1 MAKGIAETVR
11 DLLLDTVEELGY
23 ELWDVEY
30 VKEGSRWYLRITID
44 HENGISIDDC
54 EKVHR
59 TIDPILDEA
68 DPIADSYY
76 LEVSSPGLERV
87 LRLPAHFAACTG
99 AKIQCKLFQPV
110 DGVRAPVG
118 ILTDYDEQTDSVI
131 LQIDAQSLT
140 IPRANISRANV
151 VFDFEN

>member
-11 DLLLDTVEELGY
+11 ELLQDTVEGLGY

-44 HENGISIDDC
+44 NADGISIDDC

-59 TIDPILDEA
+59 TIDPMLDEA

-76 LEVSSPGLERV
+76 LEVSSPGLERI
-87 LRLPAHFAACTG
+87 LRLPAHFAAFIG
-99 AKIQCKLFQPV
+99 EKIQCKLFQAI
-110 DGVRAPVG
+110 DGVRIPVG
-118 ILTDYDEQTDSVI
+118 ILTDYNAETDTVTMECGE
-131 LQIDAQSLT
+131 QSLS

>member
-11 DLLLDTVEELGY
+11 DLLLDTVEGLGY
-23 ELWDVEY
+23 ALWDVEY
-30 VKEGSRWYLRITID
+30 VKEGSRWYLRMTID

-68 DPIADSYY
+68 DPIAESYY

-87 LRLPAHFAACTG
+87 LRLPAHYMACIG
-99 AKIQCKLFQPV
+99 EKVQCKLFHAI
-110 DGVRAPVG
+110 DGVRIPVG
-118 ILTDYDEQTDSVI
+118 ILTAYDS
-131 LQIDAQSLT
+131 DADAITLEIGEQSLS
-140 IPRANISRANV
+140 ILRANISRANV